1 LWNIL
6 AEVSVVI
13 PTYNEEKGIEATLQ
27 AISSQTLPRSKYEI
41 IVVDGD
47 SRDRT
52 REIASKYADRVILQ
66 KSKGVGGARNDGAE
80 VSSAGI
86 VVNTDADVLVPSDW
100 LEKILSYFK
109 EGVVAVC
116 GPDVLKEN
124 KAKYRIL
131 YALMNFSN
139 LAAYRLLGFAWT
151 RGTNTAVR
159 KESFF
164 KVGGYSDL
172 PFGDDGEL
180 GLRLKKVGKIVY
192 TGDIKVKMSARR
204 FEKYGV
210 LSVLKV
216 WIKGDIMLMRGKR
229 TEGQYQR
236 EQY

>member
-1 LWNIL
+1 M

-13 PTYNEEKGIEATLQ
+13 PTYNEEKDIEVTLQ
-27 AISSQTLPRSKYEI
+27 SISSQTLPRSRYEI

-47 SRDRT
+47 SKDRT
-52 REIASKYADRVILQ
+52 REISSKYADKVLIQ

-100 LEKILSYFK
+100 LEKILSHFK
-109 EGVVAVC
+109 NGIVAVC
-116 GPDVLKEN
+116 GPDVPKEDI
-124 KAKYRIL
+124 KKYKIL
-131 YALMNFSN
+131 YALINFSN
-139 LAAYRLLGFAWT
+139 SVAYRLFGFAWT

-164 KVGGYSDL
+164 KAGGYSDL
-172 PFGDDGEL
+172 PLNDDGEL
-180 GLRLKKVGKIVY
+180 GLRLKKLGKIVY

-204 FEKYGV
+204 FEKHGV
-210 LSVLKV
+210 FSVLRV
-216 WIKGDIMLMRGKR
+216 WLKGDIMLLRGKR
-229 TEGQYQR
+229 TEGQYQK